1 MREGMNNMNIN
12 IHIERLILDGLPIS
26 HSQRPLLQAALEAE
40 LARLLAADG
49 LTPNLQMGGALP
61 YVPGGSIHL
70 ASDGNPKTLGQQI
83 AQAVYGGIGG
93 NGQ

>member
-1 MREGMNNMNIN
+1 MNNRNIN

-26 HSQRPLLQAALEAE
+26 HSQRPLLQAAVEAE
-40 LARLLAADG
+40 LVRLLAADG
-49 LTPNLQMGGALP
+49 LTPNLQVGSALP

>member
-1 MREGMNNMNIN
+1 MNNMNIN

-26 HSQRPLLQAALEAE
+26 HSQHPLLQAAVEVE

-49 LTPNLQMGGALP
+49 LAPNLQMNSAFP
-61 YVPGGSIHL
+61 YIPGGSIQL

-83 AQAVYGGIGG
+83 AQVVYGGIGG
-93 NGQ
+93 SRK